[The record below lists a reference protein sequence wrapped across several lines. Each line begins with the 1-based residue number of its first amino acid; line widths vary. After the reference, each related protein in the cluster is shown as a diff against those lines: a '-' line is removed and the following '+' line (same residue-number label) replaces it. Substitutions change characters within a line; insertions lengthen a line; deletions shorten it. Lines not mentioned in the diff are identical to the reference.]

1 MRAIVVKS
9 WDSPPEFTSDHP
21 HPTTSDPDKV
31 TIKVLA
37 SGLHQLIRSQAAGQH
52 YSSKSAGLPYVPGA
66 DGVGTTPEGQTV
78 YFSSIA
84 TGGGFA
90 EYITVPKA
98 AIVPIPNGTDPVQ
111 IAGLVNPGMSSWM
124 AFAARVD
131 SSPLPANF
139 TVIIVGVTAISGKVA
154 VEFVRSKGAG
164 KVIGVARN
172 AKEMAS
178 LNLDQS
184 VVLADNPAE
193 TDFSALGAVDVDV
206 ILDYLY
212 GPVIPALF
220 NALNSTVPTQYVQIG
235 SVAGLDISL
244 PGAVLRSKNIT
255 MRGAG
260 PGAWSLPHFGK
271 ELPGLLAAV
280 AGLPKMDLKVRKLED
295 AAEAWAAKRDRT
307 VFVP

>member
-9 WDSPPEFTSDHP
+9 WDTPPAFSADHP
-21 HPTTSDPDKV
+21 DPSTTDPDKV

-37 SGLHQLIRSQAAGQH
+37 AGLHQLVRSQAAGQH
-52 YSSKSAGLPYVPGA
+52 YSSKNAGLPYVPGA
-66 DGVGTTPEGQTV
+66 DGVGTTPDGKTV
-78 YFSSIA
+78 YFSSLA
-84 TGGGFA
+84 MGGGFA
-90 EYITVPKA
+90 ENVTVPKA
-98 AIVPIPNGTDPVQ
+98 AVVPVPEGADPVQ

-124 AFAARVD
+124 ALAARVD
-131 SSPLPANF
+131 NLAPNF
-139 TVIIVGVTAISGKVA
+139 TVVIVGVTAISGKVA
-154 VEFVRSKGAG
+154 VEFVRERGAG

-172 AKEMAS
+172 PKEMEA
-178 LNLDQS
+178 LKLDQS
-184 VVLADNPAE
+184 IVLASNPSE
-193 TDFSALGAVDVDV
+193 TDFSALGDVDV

-220 NALNSTVPTQYVQIG
+220 AALNSKVPTQYVQIG
-235 SVAGLDISL
+235 SVAGLDTAL
-244 PGAVLRSKNIT
+244 PGALLRSKNIT

-280 AGLPKMDLKVRKLED
+280 ARLPKMDLKVRKLED
-295 AAEAWAAKRDRT
+295 AADAWAAKKDRT